1 MYLGEFSFLFR
12 CDNIDKEMKERKKV
26 LYKQRKRINLLEK
39 QLAQSSGAEQKEG
52 LNPEELEDYEN
63 DRQAEWDLIHREKGL
78 LSDMEDKFRQAQEQA
93 EVQIGK
99 AFVSLFKIKPESHL
113 GMNFFPVRAK
123 DTPQG
128 WGVGKGELHEFPFW

>member
-1 MYLGEFSFLFR
+1 
-12 CDNIDKEMKERKKV
+12 MKERKKV

-93 EVQIGK
+93 EIQIGK
-99 AFVSLFKIKPESHL
+99 AFVSFFKFN
-113 GMNFFPVRAK
+113 GDDRR
-123 DTPQG
+123 
-128 WGVGKGELHEFPFW
+128 